1 MMRIA
6 EVEALH
12 LRIPQ
17 VQEIAD
23 GTQDVLV
30 VRVRTDEG
38 LVGYGEVSS
47 APTVV
52 KAAIEAPR
60 SAARRHGLAAVMVGT
75 DPLDPPARWQEMYDA
90 SRWYGRRGVAIHAM
104 SGIDLALW
112 DIVGKA
118 AGKPLAELW
127 GQRRARVRAYA
138 STLFPDTPEEAER
151 ITRDFAAQGFTAVKF
166 GWGSFGRG
174 VEHDHAIL
182 DAIVAAAG
190 DRVEVMVDAGLAWT
204 ADEAIRRAKLLFE
217 RYPITW
223 LEEPLKEDDLD
234 GYGRLAKAVDGR
246 IAAGESDSTIY
257 PFRDL
262 LDRGVRVLQPDVG
275 RAGGLTTCR
284 QIGDLA
290 HERGAWCIPH
300 CFSTGINLAASLQWM
315 AVVPEAPFIEYS
327 VRSSPLRNRLV
338 RNVPI
343 AVDGWVDVPT
353 GPGLGIEVDEAVID
367 EFRVV

>member
-1 MMRIA
+1 MRITA
-6 EVEALH
+6 VEALH
-12 LRIPQ
+12 LRLPQ

-23 GTQDVLV
+23 GTQDILL

-38 LVGYGEVSS
+38 LTGYGEVSS
-47 APTVV
+47 APTIV

-60 SAARRHGLAAVMVGT
+60 SAARRHGLATVLIGT

-104 SGIDLALW
+104 SGIDVALW

-127 GQRRARVRAYA
+127 GRRRDRVRAYA
-138 STLFPDTPEEAER
+138 STLFPDTPAEAAR
-151 ITRDFAAQGFTAVKF
+151 TTADFAEQGFTAVKF
-166 GWGSFGRG
+166 GWGSFGRDAA
-174 VEHDHAIL
+174 HDHAVL

-190 DRVEVMVDAGLAWT
+190 ERVEVMVDAGLAWT
-204 ADEAIRRAKLLFE
+204 ADEAILRARALFE

-223 LEEPLKEDDLD
+223 LEEPLKEDDLE
-234 GYGRLAKAVDGR
+234 GYGRLTAAVSGR
-246 IAAGESDSTIY
+246 IAAGESDSSIY

-262 LDRGVRVLQPDVG
+262 LDRGVRVLQPDTG

-315 AVVPEAPFIEYS
+315 AAAAEAPFIEYS
-327 VRSSPLRNRLV
+327 VRTSPLRNRLV
-338 RNVPI
+338 RNVPTAI
-343 AVDGWVDVPT
+343 DGWVEVPT
-353 GPGLGIEVDEAVID
+353 DPGLGIEIDEAVID
-367 EFRVV
+367 EFSVG